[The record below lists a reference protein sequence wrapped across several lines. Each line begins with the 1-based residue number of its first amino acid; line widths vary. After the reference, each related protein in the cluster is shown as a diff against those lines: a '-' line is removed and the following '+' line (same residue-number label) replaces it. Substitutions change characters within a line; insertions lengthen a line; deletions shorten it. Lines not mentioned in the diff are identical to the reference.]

1 MYSTDEMKNINYVT
15 VALLLTLSLAIV
27 VTCQPESKSSAVL
40 QTIGE
45 SVENG
50 VFTSVNGKFTIAI
63 PELPKRTLDHAT
75 EKAKAKRVDVGKQF
89 VWLFEKTLYTLYYNP
104 PFDFDGNPS
113 PQVYAD
119 IENGTRKGILNSNAT
134 LISEK
139 PIKLGEYRGTE
150 FRYVISNGVRYINRI
165 YLVGDMGYQV
175 VGGYADEKEER
186 AVIAV
191 LDSFTPLRSKP

>member
-1 MYSTDEMKNINYVT
+1 M
-15 VALLLTLSLAIV
+15 
-27 VTCQPESKSSAVL
+27 
-40 QTIGE
+40 
-45 SVENG
+45 
-50 VFTSVNGKFTIAI
+50 
-63 PELPKRTLDHAT
+63 
-75 EKAKAKRVDVGKQF
+75 
-89 VWLFEKTLYTLYYNP
+89 WLFEKTLYTLYYNP

-191 LDSFTPLRSKP
+191 LDSFTPLKSKP